1 MEVSNTTSLETPK
14 TILIKSLQLE
24 LANRKAE
31 EDTPKTKIIKSLQL
45 ELASKE
51 AKEQEEIKK
60 KNDELDRLIAAAS
73 VSAAAS
79 ANLESS
85 QVMRV
90 TIGGWVTS
98 HIL

>member
-1 MEVSNTTSLETPK
+1 M
-14 TILIKSLQLE
+14 QLE

-51 AKEQEEIKK
+51 AKEQEEIKR
-60 KNDELDRLIAAAS
+60 KNNELDRLITAAS

-79 ANLESS
+79 VNLESS